1 MEFEDYSRD
10 FRKKVNLNF
19 VCRVFDCCAV
29 LAFVGGI
36 LITLTY
42 GIHKDYYWGNKY
54 VFEWGALLV
63 GFAASFLHAMFW
75 IFLARV
81 GDAINDIR
89 KKYVPDS
96 EDEEDDE

>member
-29 LAFVGGI
+29 LAFVGGV

-42 GIHKDYYWGNKY
+42 GIHKNATGEMNMNLSGEHYSL
-54 VFEWGALLV
+54 ALQPL
-63 GFAASFLHAMFW
+63 SFMLCFGYSLPVLEM
-75 IFLARV
+75 
-81 GDAINDIR
+81 
-89 KKYVPDS
+89 P
-96 EDEEDDE
+96 